1 MKAKQ
6 EVRRAGWHRLLS
18 LRVLVPL
25 LLLAYACFFG
35 LYTLHRDVTL
45 REQQVEEHA
54 REDIHL
60 RMTYLQG
67 TLEYLLRTHQ
77 LEAARE
83 QISDLGTNPELRV
96 GLLLDDERRVL
107 AATRYE
113 LIGQPMEQAW
123 PALTHPE
130 ALANLNAARKRLHG
144 YVRVSEDGMTVEG
157 IFPIALGAEAR
168 KHWVGYLYLQHD
180 LSQLKAAQLARAER
194 SALDAGLLL
203 GLMAGVMGLVFH
215 FVLGQRVQRL
225 ESAARRIARG
235 ELHVR
240 AGVRGVDELG
250 TLGRA
255 FDKMAERLGREQE
268 ALRRSEASS
277 RTLIERS
284 PDAIFVH
291 RDGTVL
297 FTNPAAIAL
306 LGHECQE
313 HLRGQKVDDLLMP
326 EEQGALTGD
335 TAEGGAAREVHFR
348 HRGGQP
354 VLGEVVTFSI
364 PFDGLQTR
372 VSIARDI
379 TERKQVQEK
388 LRSTDRMVSLGTL
401 AAGVAHELNNP
412 ISYVLSNLRFAVDE
426 LAEQVQAGKPLT
438 DEQAREVHQ
447 ALEEA
452 LEGGERMRNIVRDLR
467 SFSRREDERFG
478 PVDIHAVLDSCASL
492 ARSEIRHRAQ
502 LVKEYAELP
511 PVLGNESRLGQLFLN
526 LLVNAAQAIPEGDAK
541 GNRVRLAT
549 GLSDKDWV
557 VVTVEDSGTGIS
569 PENLQRL
576 FKPFFTTKPVGVG
589 TGLGLSICH
598 GIVTAMGGRIEVS
611 SELGKGTA
619 FRVYMP
625 VAEQGVRPAA
635 VESKSA

>member
-54 REDIHL
+54 RDDINL

-83 QISDLGTNPELRV
+83 QISDLGTNSELRV
-96 GLLLDDERRVL
+96 GLLLDDQRRVL

-113 LIGQPMEQAW
+113 LIGLPVERAW
-123 PALTHPE
+123 PELMRPQAVASLD
-130 ALANLNAARKRLHG
+130 AARQRLHG
-144 YVRVSEDGMTVEG
+144 HVRVSEDGLTVEG
-157 IFPIALGAEAR
+157 VFPIALGAEAR
-168 KHWVGYLYLQHD
+168 HHWVGYLYLQQD
-180 LSQLKAAQLARAER
+180 LSQLKAAQLERAER
-194 SALDAGLLL
+194 SALRAGLLL
-203 GLMAGVMGLVFH
+203 GLIAGLMGVVFH

-225 ESAARRIARG
+225 ESTARRIARG

-240 AGVRGVDELG
+240 AGVRGMDELG

-255 FDKMAERLGREQE
+255 FDKMAERLAREQE

-291 RDGTVL
+291 REGSVH
-297 FTNPAAIAL
+297 FANPAAIAL
-306 LGHECQE
+306 LGHEGQE
-313 HLRGQKVDDLLMP
+313 QLRGQKVDDLLMP
-326 EEQGALTGD
+326 EEQGALTED
-335 TAEGGAAREVHFR
+335 TGESGAAREVHFR

-354 VLGEVVTFSI
+354 VLGEVVTFTI
-364 PFDGLQTR
+364 PFDGLPAR
-372 VSIARDI
+372 VSIARDV

-412 ISYVLSNLRFAVDE
+412 ISYVLSNLRYAVDE
-426 LAEQVQAGKPLT
+426 LAEQLQAGKPLT

-549 GLSDKDWV
+549 SLVDKDWV
-557 VVTVEDSGTGIS
+557 VVTVEDSGSGIS

-619 FRVYMP
+619 FHVYMP
-625 VAEQGVRPAA
+625 VAEQGTRTAA
-635 VESKSA
+635 ETKSA